1 MTINLP
7 VYYINLDS
15 SVDRRASMEVQLQA
29 VGITNP
35 ERVSAFDGRKVDL
48 TQVSDCDLQ
57 TAQRFLGRPLRGGEY
72 GCYKSHLECLDRF
85 LATDSPYAMILE
97 DDIQFDENL
106 FSIAQ
111 ETIRFFEDSGTPWDA
126 VHLAPGRLKIF
137 EALGQLSHGRDLV
150 QAYYFPQVTG
160 ALLWSRQGAENI
172 RDNHSVVTMPVDSQF
187 RETMTKRASGFAVW
201 PTLISYIGA
210 DSDIDGDA
218 GGRKVNDRS
227 WYYGLAKQRR
237 LWRNKITARIHKLK
251 G

>member
-1 MTINLP
+1 MTIKFP

-15 SVDRRASMEVQLQA
+15 SVDRRASMEAQLQA

-35 ERVSAFDGRKVDL
+35 ERVPAFDGRKVDL
-48 TQVSDCDLQ
+48 SQVNDCDLPK
-57 TAQRFLGRPLRGGEY
+57 AQRFLGRSLRGGEY
-72 GCYKSHLECLDRF
+72 GCYKSHLKCLDRF
-85 LATDSPYAMILE
+85 LTTDSPYALILE
-97 DDIQFDENL
+97 DDILFDENL

-111 ETIRFFEDSGTPWDA
+111 ETIRFFEDNGTPWDA

-160 ALLWSRQGAENI
+160 ALLWSRRGAENI

-187 RETMTKRASGFAVW
+187 RETMTKRASGFAIR
-201 PTLISYIGA
+201 PTLISYIGTG
-210 DSDIDGDA
+210 SDIDGNA

-237 LWRNKITARIHKLK
+237 LWRNKITAWFHKLK